1 MFYLF
6 YHDFSYRFSQYEWQI
21 LQGPLNGKFGD
32 WRVAVYDVIF
42 DKHVVIQIISK
53 TKFRRVSR

>member
-21 LQGPLNGKFGD
+21 LQGLLNGKFGD

-42 DKHVVIQIISK
+42 DKPRSYPNYIENQI
-53 TKFRRVSR
+53 